1 MSILQT
7 IRDRAAWLVFG
18 LIALSLIGFLLM
30 DAFVGR
36 SRLFGN
42 RSTVVG
48 TINGQKVEYD
58 DFERQVSSQE
68 ERYKAQG
75 YPVNDAMQQNIR
87 DEVWRQMVE
96 DALLSND
103 YTKLGLDVSD
113 KEINDMLVG
122 SDPIPDVRRAFTDPK
137 TGLFDAQAA
146 AAQINQLRSVY
157 KAGPKK
163 GANADNRQY
172 EAAKSFF
179 EESVPQI
186 IKMRLREKYT
196 SLLANSSYV
205 PKWMIEKTT
214 ADNSQ
219 LAAISYVNTPYFT
232 VPDSA
237 VKITDGEIEEY
248 VNQHKDQ
255 FKQEESRSIAYVTF
269 DAAPSSGD
277 TAKLKQQLVEMSAD
291 FARTNDVPAFL
302 ARVGSES
309 PYADTYI
316 GKARIQVP
324 NKDSIF
330 ALSKGSVYGPYLDGG
345 NYTVAKLVDE
355 KTMPDSARARHIL
368 VATIDPQS
376 QQPTMDDSTAKKKID
391 SIRSLIEKG
400 GQKFDSVAMRLS
412 DDPGSKVK
420 GGDLGYFTADRMVK
434 EFSDF
439 AFNHKVGDKGIVK
452 SQFGYHYIEVTDL
465 KNFEPAF
472 KVAYLSRKIETS
484 PETDQAAS
492 GMASQFAGE
501 SRDAQTFQDNAQ
513 KGKLQRLNAP
523 DIQPSE
529 FSIPGLGPNR
539 QLVRWIY
546 DADLGNVSEP
556 FAVGDKYVV
565 ALLSEINKA
574 GTMSAAKARNVV
586 EPILRNKKKAEQIMK
601 KLGSPA
607 SLDAVATA
615 SGQQIMHSDSVLFA
629 SPYIANVGQEPKVTG
644 SAFNKD
650 LTGKPASPLI
660 AGNSGVYVIRVERV
674 SALSNPNADLNQQ
687 RFMQEQQQRAIVSR
701 SLLDALRKLATVEDN
716 RGKFF

>member
-30 DAFVGR
+30 DAFVGK
-36 SRLFGN
+36 SRLFGT

-48 TINGQKVEYD
+48 TIDGQKIEYN
-58 DFERQVSSQE
+58 DFEREVSSQE

-87 DEVWRQMVE
+87 DGVWRQMIE
-96 DALLSND
+96 DDLLSKD
-103 YTKLGLDVSD
+103 YAKLGIDVSD

-122 SDPIPDVRRAFTDPK
+122 ADAIPDIKRAFTDPK
-137 TGLFDAQAA
+137 TGIFDSQAA
-146 AAQINQLRSVY
+146 AAQINQLRALY

-163 GANADNRQY
+163 TGDNRQY

-179 EESVPQI
+179 EESYPQI

-196 SLLANSSYV
+196 SLLANSAYV
-205 PKWMIEKTT
+205 PKWMIEKMN

-232 VPDSA
+232 IPDSA
-237 VKITDGEIEEY
+237 AKITDGEIEDY
-248 VNQHKDQ
+248 ISQHKDQ

-269 DAAPSSGD
+269 NAAPSSD
-277 TAKLKQQLVEMSAD
+277 DSAKLRQQLVDLSVE
-291 FARTNDVPAFL
+291 FAKTNDPQAFL
-302 ARVGSES
+302 ARVGSEL
-309 PYADTYI
+309 PYADTYL

-324 NKDSIF
+324 GKDSIF
-330 ALSKGSVYGPYLDGG
+330 ALAKGAVYGPYLDGT

-355 KTMPDSARARHIL
+355 KTLPDSARARHIL
-368 VATIDPQS
+368 VATVDPQT

-391 SIRSLIEKG
+391 SIRNLIEKG
-400 GQKFDSVAMRLS
+400 GQKFDSVAAKLS
-412 DDPGSKVK
+412 DDPGSKTK

-439 AFNHKVGDKGIVK
+439 AFNHKVGEKGIVK
-452 SQFGYHYIEVTDL
+452 SQFGYHYIEVLDQ
-465 KNFEPAF
+465 KNFEPAY

-492 GMASQFAGE
+492 GLASQFAGE
-501 SRDAQTFQDNAQ
+501 SRNAQ
-513 KGKLQRLNAP
+513 AFDDNVQKDKLQRLNAP
-523 DIQPSE
+523 DVQPSE
-529 FSIPGLGPNR
+529 VSIPGLGPNR

-565 ALLSEINKA
+565 ALLTEINKA

-607 SLDAVATA
+607 SLDAAATA
-615 SGQQIMHSDSVLFA
+615 GGQQIMHSDSVLFSA
-629 SPYIANVGQEPKVTG
+629 PYIANVGQEPKVIG
-644 SAFNKD
+644 SAFDKA
-650 LTGKPASPLI
+650 LAGKPASPPI
-660 AGNSGVYVIRVERV
+660 PGNGGVYVIRVEKV
-674 SALSNPNADLNQQ
+674 SALSNPNADLQQQ
-687 RFMQEQQQRAIVSR
+687 RFVQEQQQRSR
-701 SLLDALRKLATVEDN
+701 ISYGLVDALRKLATVEDD